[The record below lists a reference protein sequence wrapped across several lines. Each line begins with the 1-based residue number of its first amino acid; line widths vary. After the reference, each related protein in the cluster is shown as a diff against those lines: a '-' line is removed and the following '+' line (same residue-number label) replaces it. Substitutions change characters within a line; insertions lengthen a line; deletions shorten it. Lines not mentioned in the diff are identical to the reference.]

1 MSKGSGRRPQQI
13 PDDQA
18 EANWQRIFG
27 KQENTP
33 AEPESND
40 KGNDDEQ

>member
-1 MSKGSGRRPQQI
+1 MSKGSNRRPQQE
-13 PDDQA
+13 PD
-18 EANWQRIFG
+18 ETVSANWARIFG
-27 KQENTP
+27 KQETTP